1 MVKDVLKDLEKKM
14 KASVEHFRKELGLL
28 RTGRANISIFEE
40 IKVSYYG
47 VPTPVNQVATLK
59 VPEPTLVVIQP
70 YDPSLLELLDKAIR
84 GSEFGFNPL
93 NDGKVLRVPVPPL
106 DEERRREIAKR
117 IGRMLEEEKT
127 ALRNMRR
134 ETKEFIEELEK
145 EKEITEDDKFQGIE
159 HLQKLVDET
168 TVRVEELAQ
177 AKEKEIME
185 R

>member
-1 MVKDVLKDLEKKM
+1 MVKDILKDLEKKM
-14 KASVEHFRKELGLL
+14 KASIEHFRKDLGML
-28 RTGRANISIFEE
+28 RTGRANMAIFEE
-40 IKVSYYG
+40 IKVNYYG

-59 VPEPTLVVIQP
+59 IPEPTLIVVQP
-70 YDPSLLELLDKAIR
+70 YDPSLLETLDKAIR

-93 NDGKVLRVPVPPL
+93 NDGKVLRVPIPPL
-106 DEERRREIAKR
+106 DEERRHEIAKR

-145 EKEITEDDKFQGIE
+145 EKEITEDDKFLGLE

-168 TVRVEELAQ
+168 TARVEELAS
-177 AKEKEIME
+177 AKEKEILE